1 MDAKRNN
8 DLLGRLGRRIA
19 VARNAADL
27 TQEALAEKIGRTKNQ
42 VSNIERAE
50 TDIPMSTFLAIA
62 EAVGVSP
69 AELFDWAPKP
79 NRNKTEAERDK
90 ALAKIQVLLDGD
102 EPAVAPELLEA
113 LLVLVKKKK

>member
-19 VARNAADL
+19 TARNAAHL
-27 TQEALAEKIGRTKNQ
+27 TQEALAERIGRSKNQ

-69 AELFDWAPKP
+69 GELFDWAQKP
-79 NRNKTEAERDK
+79 NRSKIEVEREK
-90 ALAKIQVLLDGD
+90 AFGKLRSLLDSD
-102 EPAVAPELLEA
+102 EQAISSELIDVLST
-113 LLVLVKKKK
+113 LVSRKK